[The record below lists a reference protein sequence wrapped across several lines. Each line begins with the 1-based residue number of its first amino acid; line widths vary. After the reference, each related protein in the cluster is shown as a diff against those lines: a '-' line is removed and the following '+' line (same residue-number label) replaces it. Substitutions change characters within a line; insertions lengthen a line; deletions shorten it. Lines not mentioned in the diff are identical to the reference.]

1 MAEGKLG
8 AVESRLC
15 GYRLGACAACL
26 KGAGEALRAG
36 AGLEADDDV

>member
-8 AVESRLC
+8 AVESRFADIV
-15 GYRLGACAACL
+15 GACAACL

-36 AGLEADDDV
+36 AGLETHDDI